1 MKRWALIAA
10 MVLGIGL
17 TGCSNLSEKDLA
29 DLQNPNDTV
38 KKHAIEKVS
47 SEGRMPLSLV
57 NRLSFDGIMEKRAV
71 DIMVEQLKRGKESED
86 IQLSILSALG
96 NLGRRVTVPV
106 AVLVERLDDKNP
118 EIRLQAVESLGKIG
132 NKEAVPALVDLLE
145 KEPNKYPIIW
155 ALGEIG
161 DRSAVPALNK
171 LLSSEDKYL
180 KYNANKALGKIR

>member
-1 MKRWALIAA
+1 MKTWALIGA
-10 MVLGIGL
+10 MIFGIGF

-38 KKHAIEKVS
+38 KKRAIEKVS
-47 SEGRMPLSLV
+47 KERRMPFALL

-86 IQLSILSALG
+86 IQLSILRALG
-96 NLGRRVTVPV
+96 DLGDRVTVPV

-132 NKEAVPALVDLLE
+132 NKEAVPALVDVLE
-145 KEPNKYPIIW
+145 TEPNKYHIIW

-161 DRSAVPALNK
+161 DRNAVPALNK
-171 LLSSEDKYL
+171 LLASDDKYL